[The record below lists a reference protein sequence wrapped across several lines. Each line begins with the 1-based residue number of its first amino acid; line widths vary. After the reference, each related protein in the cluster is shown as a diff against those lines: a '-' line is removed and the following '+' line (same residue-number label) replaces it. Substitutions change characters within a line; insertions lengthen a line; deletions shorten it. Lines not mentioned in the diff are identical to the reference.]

1 MESALKES
9 LLLFHEK
16 EKEIQEKSI
25 LQQAIK
31 DSLEAVEKVIISF
44 IQKKNLDKN

>member
-25 LQQAIK
+25 LQQAIT
-31 DSLEAVEKVIISF
+31 DSLETADKVIVEIE
-44 IQKKNLDKN
+44 N